1 LLYLEKKIIYKGDY
15 TKKMKKVYIETPIGD
30 IIDKLTI
37 LEIKKKKISKKS
49 YLVQINK
56 EYSSLK
62 KTLTKSVKIN
72 SKIKKLWK
80 SLFKTNLKIWEMEN
94 FKRETQKYLEEITKV
109 ATNVYKENDD
119 RAKIKLKINKITRS
133 NIREVKKY
141 SKY

>member
-1 LLYLEKKIIYKGDY
+1 
-15 TKKMKKVYIETPIGD
+15 MKKVYIETPIGD

-37 LEIKKKKISKKS
+37 LEIKKKKISEKKH
-49 YLVQINK
+49 LIQINK

-62 KTLTKSVKIN
+62 STLKKNVKI
-72 SKIKKLWK
+72 SSSIRKLWK

-94 FKRETQKYLEEITKV
+94 FKREAQKHLEKITEV
-109 ATNVYKENDD
+109 AINVYKNNDD
-119 RAKIKLKINKITRS
+119 RAKIKLKINKLTGS